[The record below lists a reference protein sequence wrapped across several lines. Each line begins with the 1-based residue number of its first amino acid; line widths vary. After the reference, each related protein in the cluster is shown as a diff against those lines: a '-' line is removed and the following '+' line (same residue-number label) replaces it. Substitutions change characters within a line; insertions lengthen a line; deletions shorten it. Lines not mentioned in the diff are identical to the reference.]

1 MVPFMYGLIAKKEN
15 FIDRIED
22 RRQLKTFLGGGINV
36 MLISPRRWGKSSLVK
51 AAMEELKNE
60 DQQVRVCYLD
70 ASKIVSEDEFYNKF
84 AMAVIESASS
94 SFEKKWAD
102 FKQYVQALIPG
113 VRLKASAFDSIQME
127 MELNFAPLRD
137 SAEKVL
143 QLPEQ
148 MSADKGLHIIVCI
161 DEFQQLA
168 SLPNWKRMEATM
180 RSVWQHQH
188 NANYCL
194 YGSKRHMMMDI
205 FNNSN
210 NPFYRFGQVL
220 FMKKIEKQYW
230 MPYIMEGFAKTG
242 KHISEELAARICETV
257 ECHSWYVQ
265 QLSLFVWMNTETEVT
280 EEIFNRQLQVV
291 IDTNADMFAANIESL
306 AASQVAMLRAISSG
320 ETRFNAKDVVERY
333 GLGAPR
339 TITLNKKT
347 LIKRDIIETAND
359 GYRFVDPVYALWF
372 KQAYIA

>member
-1 MVPFMYGLIAKKEN
+1 MVPFMYGLIAEKEN

-113 VRLKASAFDSIQME
+113 VRLKASAFDSIQMK

-291 IDTNADMFAANIESL
+291 IDTNADMFAADIESL

>member
-1 MVPFMYGLIAKKEN
+1 
-15 FIDRIED
+15 
-22 RRQLKTFLGGGINV
+22 
-36 MLISPRRWGKSSLVK
+36 
-51 AAMEELKNE
+51 
-60 DQQVRVCYLD
+60 
-70 ASKIVSEDEFYNKF
+70 
-84 AMAVIESASS
+84 
-94 SFEKKWAD
+94 
-102 FKQYVQALIPG
+102 
-113 VRLKASAFDSIQME
+113 
-127 MELNFAPLRD
+127 
-137 SAEKVL
+137 
-143 QLPEQ
+143 
-148 MSADKGLHIIVCI
+148 
-161 DEFQQLA
+161 
-168 SLPNWKRMEATM
+168 
-180 RSVWQHQH
+180 
-188 NANYCL
+188 
-194 YGSKRHMMMDI
+194 
-205 FNNSN
+205 
-210 NPFYRFGQVL
+210 
-220 FMKKIEKQYW
+220 MKKIEKQYW

>member
-1 MVPFMYGLIAKKEN
+1 MVPFMYGLIAEKEN

-51 AAMEELKNE
+51 AAMEELKNA

-161 DEFQQLA
+161 DEFQQLV

-291 IDTNADMFAANIESL
+291 IDTNADMFAADIESL

-333 GLGAPR
+333 GQGAPR

>member
-1 MVPFMYGLIAKKEN
+1 MVPFMYGLIAEKEN

-291 IDTNADMFAANIESL
+291 IDTNADMFAADIESL

>member
-1 MVPFMYGLIAKKEN
+1 MVPFMYGLIAEKEN

>member
-1 MVPFMYGLIAKKEN
+1 MVPFMYGLIAEKEN

-161 DEFQQLA
+161 DEFQQLV

-291 IDTNADMFAANIESL
+291 IDTNADMFAADIESL

-333 GLGAPR
+333 GQGAPR

>member
-1 MVPFMYGLIAKKEN
+1 MVPFMYGLIAEKEN

-60 DQQVRVCYLD
+60 DQQVRICYLD

-94 SFEKKWAD
+94 TFEKKWAD

-127 MELNFAPLRD
+127 MELNFAPLKD

-148 MSADKGLHIIVCI
+148 LSADKGLHIIVCI

-188 NANYCL
+188 NASYCL

-280 EEIFNRQLQVV
+280 EEVFNRQLQVV

-347 LIKRDIIETAND
+347 LIKRDIIETVND

-372 KQAYIA
+372 KQAYM